1 MIREG
6 YINKIIF
13 TSEDTGYTVFSV
25 ETSDGDDVFVC
36 SYPGIVEGMYVRAEG
51 QYEHHPR
58 YDIQFVCSEVELSM
72 PDDLEGIKRFLAS
85 GIIKGVKEVMATRII
100 MKFKEDTLRIIEEEP
115 ERLAEIKGIT
125 EKRARQI
132 AISFRENAEYR
143 KVIVFLTQYGISVKL
158 AMKIYREFGED
169 IYRVIKENPYKIADE
184 IPGVGFRTAD
194 GIAMKAGIPVDS
206 KFRLRS
212 AVIYVLNQIMAMG
225 HIFIPESMLIRKCYE
240 LVEGDTEEDFSYY
253 EEGQS
258 VGDEFTDKL
267 HDLLLEMTM
276 DGSIVMKIYKVNGED
291 TPVCYSRW
299 NYYSEMSSARM
310 LIDLRDAFYPE
321 RDDIDLLIDRVE
333 KDSDIELED
342 EQKKAVKMAVTS
354 GVSVI
359 TGGPGTGK
367 TTIINVI
374 INFFESLEQVTL
386 LAAPTGRAAKRIT
399 ESTGYKAQTIHRLLN
414 FMGAPSDD
422 GSEKQVLKFM
432 KNEDNPLECD
442 VVIVDEASMIDNNLL
457 YSLLKAITPGTRLI
471 FVGDTDQLPSVGAGN
486 VLHDIIESKCFPVAV
501 LGKIF
506 RQSEESAIV
515 TNAHKIK
522 KGEHVEISNKNK
534 DFFFIP
540 RQGAD
545 SITEEL
551 RVLLTQNLPGYLGV
565 SMNDIQVLTPMRK
578 QAVGVEGLNRKLQ
591 SYINPPSPKKFEKEH
606 NGVIFR
612 EGDKVMQ
619 IKNNYKLEWKVS
631 PNADS
636 GFIMDEGVGVFNG
649 DMGIITSINDFD
661 EIVTVTFDD
670 GRIAEYDYKML
681 DELEHSFAITIHKSQ
696 GSEYPAVIIPLL
708 SGPPKLLNRNLIYTA
723 VTRAK
728 MMVVIVGNLNLINE
742 MIDNTEEQKR
752 FTSLAERIVEIDG
765 M

>member
-25 ETSDGDDVFVC
+25 ETADGEDVFVC
-36 SYPGIVEGMYVRAEG
+36 SYPGIVEGMYVRGEG

-58 YDIQFVCSEVELSM
+58 YDIQFVCDTVELSM

-85 GIIKGVKEVMATRII
+85 GIIKGIKDVMATRII

-132 AISFRENAEYR
+132 AISFRENSEYR

-158 AMKIYREFGED
+158 SMKIYREFGED
-169 IYRVIKENPYKIADE
+169 IYRVIKENPYRIADE

-194 GIAMKAGIPVDS
+194 GIAMKAGIPADS

-225 HIFIPESMLIRKCYE
+225 HIYIPEDMLIRKCYE
-240 LVEGDTEEDFSYY
+240 LVEGDSEEDFTYY

-258 VGDEFTDKL
+258 AGEEFTEKL
-267 HDLLLEMTM
+267 HDLLLEMAM
-276 DGSIVMKIYKVNGED
+276 DGSIVMKIHKIDGEE

-299 NYYSEMSSARM
+299 NYYSETSSARM
-310 LIDLRDAFYPE
+310 LIDLRDSYFQD
-321 RDDIDLLIDRVE
+321 RDDIDQLIDTVE
-333 KDSDIELED
+333 TDSDIELEE
-342 EQKKAVKMAVTS
+342 EQKKAVRMAVTS

-374 INFFESLEQVTL
+374 INYFETLGQVTL

-422 GSEKQVLKFM
+422 GSERQVLKFM

-442 VVIVDEASMIDNNLL
+442 TVIVDEASMIDNNLL

-486 VLHDIIESKCFPVAV
+486 VLHDIIASECFPVAV

-515 TNAHKIK
+515 TNAHKMK
-522 KGEHVEISNKNK
+522 KGEHIEISNKNS

-551 RVLLTQNLPGYLGV
+551 RVLLTKNLPGYLGV

-752 FTSLAERIVEIDG
+752 FTSLTERIVEIDNQ
-765 M
+765 

>member
-25 ETSDGDDVFVC
+25 ETADGEDVFVC
-36 SYPGIVEGMYVRAEG
+36 SYPGIVEGMYVRGEG

-58 YDIQFVCSEVELSM
+58 YDIQFVCDTVELSM

-85 GIIKGVKEVMATRII
+85 GIIKGIKDVMATRII

-132 AISFRENAEYR
+132 AISFRENSEYR

-158 AMKIYREFGED
+158 SMKIYREFGED
-169 IYRVIKENPYKIADE
+169 IYRVIKENPYRIADE

-194 GIAMKAGIPVDS
+194 GIAMKAGIPADS

-225 HIFIPESMLIRKCYE
+225 HIYIPEDMLIRKCYE
-240 LVEGDTEEDFSYY
+240 LVEGDSEEDFTYY

-258 VGDEFTDKL
+258 AGEEFTEKL
-267 HDLLLEMTM
+267 HDLLLEMAM
-276 DGSIVMKIYKVNGED
+276 DGSIVMKIHKIDGEE

-299 NYYSEMSSARM
+299 NYYSETSSARM
-310 LIDLRDAFYPE
+310 LIDLRDSYFQD
-321 RDDIDLLIDRVE
+321 RDDIDQLIDTVE
-333 KDSDIELED
+333 TDSDIELEE
-342 EQKKAVKMAVTS
+342 EQKKAVRMAVTS

-374 INFFESLEQVTL
+374 INYFETLGQVTL

-422 GSEKQVLKFM
+422 GSERQVLKFM

-442 VVIVDEASMIDNNLL
+442 TVIVDEASMIDNNLL

-486 VLHDIIESKCFPVAV
+486 VLHDIIASECFPVAV

-515 TNAHKIK
+515 TNAHKMK
-522 KGEHVEISNKNK
+522 KGEHIEISNKNS

-551 RVLLTQNLPGYLGV
+551 RVLLTKNLPGYLGV

-619 IKNNYKLEWKVS
+619 IKNNYKLEWKVG

-752 FTSLAERIVEIDG
+752 FTSLTERIVEIDNQ
-765 M
+765 

>member
-25 ETSDGDDVFVC
+25 ETADGEDVFVC
-36 SYPGIVEGMYVRAEG
+36 SYPGIVEGMYVRGEG

-58 YDIQFVCSEVELSM
+58 YDIQFVCDTVELSM

-85 GIIKGVKEVMATRII
+85 GIIKGIKEVMATRII

-115 ERLAEIKGIT
+115 ERLAEIRGIT

-132 AISFRENAEYR
+132 AISFRENSEYR

-158 AMKIYREFGED
+158 SMKIYREFGED
-169 IYRVIKENPYKIADE
+169 IYRVIKENPYRIADE

-194 GIAMKAGIPVDS
+194 GIAMKAGIPADS

-225 HIFIPESMLIRKCYE
+225 HIYIPEDMLIRKCYE
-240 LVEGDTEEDFSYY
+240 LVEGDSEEDFTYY

-258 VGDEFTDKL
+258 AGEEFTEKL
-267 HDLLLEMTM
+267 HDLLLEMAM
-276 DGSIVMKIYKVNGED
+276 DGSIVMKIHKIDGEE

-299 NYYSEMSSARM
+299 NYYSETSSARM
-310 LIDLRDAFYPE
+310 LIDLRDSYFQD
-321 RDDIDLLIDRVE
+321 RDDIDQLIDTVE
-333 KDSDIELED
+333 TDSDIELEE
-342 EQKKAVKMAVTS
+342 EQKKAVRMAVTS

-374 INFFESLEQVTL
+374 INYFETLGQVTL

-422 GSEKQVLKFM
+422 GSERQVLKFM

-442 VVIVDEASMIDNNLL
+442 TVIVDEASMIDNNLL

-486 VLHDIIESKCFPVAV
+486 VLHDIIASECFPVAV

-515 TNAHKIK
+515 TNAHKMK
-522 KGEHVEISNKNK
+522 KGEHIEISNKNS

-551 RVLLTQNLPGYLGV
+551 RVLLTKNLPGYLGV

-752 FTSLAERIVEIDG
+752 FTSLTERIVEIDNQ
-765 M
+765 

>member
-25 ETSDGDDVFVC
+25 ETADGEDVFVC
-36 SYPGIVEGMYVRAEG
+36 SYPGIAEGMYVRGEG

-58 YDIQFVCSEVELSM
+58 YDIQFVCDTVELSM

-85 GIIKGVKEVMATRII
+85 GIIKGIKEVMATRII

-132 AISFRENAEYR
+132 AISFRENSEYR

-169 IYRVIKENPYKIADE
+169 IYRVIKENPYRIADE

-194 GIAMKAGIPVDS
+194 GIAMRAGIPVDS

-225 HIFIPESMLIRKCYE
+225 HIYIPEEMLIRKCYE
-240 LVEGDTEEDFSYY
+240 LVEGDSEEDFTYY
-253 EEGQS
+253 EDGQS
-258 VGDEFTDKL
+258 VGEEFTARL
-267 HDLLLEMTM
+267 HDLLLEMAM
-276 DGSIVMKIYKVNGED
+276 DGSIVMKIHKIDGEE

-299 NYYSEMSSARM
+299 NYYSETSSARM
-310 LIDLRDAFYPE
+310 LIDLRDSYFQE
-321 RDDIDLLIDRVE
+321 RDDIDQLIDTVE
-333 KDSDIELED
+333 TDSDIELEE
-342 EQKKAVKMAVTS
+342 EQKKAVRMAVTS

-374 INFFESLEQVTL
+374 INYFETLGQVTL

-422 GSEKQVLKFM
+422 GNERQVLKFM

-442 VVIVDEASMIDNNLL
+442 TVIVDETSMIDNNLL

-486 VLHDIIESKCFPVAV
+486 VLHDIIASNCFPVAV

-515 TNAHKIK
+515 TNAHKMK
-522 KGEHVEISNKNK
+522 KGEHIEISNKNS

-551 RVLLTQNLPGYLGV
+551 RVLLTKNLPGYLGV
-565 SMNDIQVLTPMRK
+565 GMNDIQVLTPMRK

-631 PNADS
+631 PNAES

-752 FTSLAERIVEIDG
+752 FTSLTERIVEIDG
-765 M
+765 Q